1 VSDESDNRAREP
13 RNWAYDEWIAAYE
26 EKGTVTA
33 ACKVVG
39 IARETAY
46 QHRRRDGG
54 FREAWEAAEEA
65 VTEVI
70 EKTLVEVAIED
81 RNVRA
86 LEIALKSRR
95 PEKYREGL
103 NVDVGGTVKIEV
115 RVGLEGTIERLVNEL
130 AGSQAEGSERP
141 GVGDAPGQA
150 ARPALAA
157 GN

>member
-1 VSDESDNRAREP
+1 MPDDSDVPARETPIQP
-13 RNWAYDEWIAAYE
+13 RKWSYDDWIAAYID
-26 EKGTVTA
+26 KGTVTA
-33 ACKVVG
+33 ACKVIG

-46 QHRRRDGG
+46 QHRRQIPE
-54 FREAWEAAEEA
+54 FREAWDKVEDA
-65 VTEVI
+65 VTDVL

-103 NVDVGGTVKIEV
+103 NVDVGGTVKVEV
-115 RVGLEGTIERLVNEL
+115 RAGLEGKIEEL
-130 AGSQAEGSERP
+130 ADQLEGTQRP
-141 GVGDAPGQA
+141 GASDVSGQA
-150 ARPALAA
+150 ARPALAP